1 MFTGSI
7 NRSNT
12 IEVSKAY
19 QSELEN
25 AWLPLI
31 ESVVGTPMTDERKSL
46 LARMAHVQY
55 TEVPEA
61 LNETASFGTLGYAT
75 GTNTIGLGNP
85 SFGTTIGSGQAG
97 FHTGSVGSGDKW
109 MSPFAIAM
117 QVAAKTV
124 GFDIVPTIPISAPTG
139 QITYVDYE
147 YSDGTLSGQ
156 GGDNPILIR
165 ITTPSGFTGV
175 KQGTYL
181 ATSAYTSPTASGNGV
196 QLTYVGK
203 TRILGQSIFKVGLS
217 GTVSGNVLT
226 STETVALSDV
236 FTGTANIFATVT
248 NTSTANI
255 STAVAITTTPDLVNA
270 FEDQVTG
277 FAGGKGGMNSAVFND
292 NYVDGLDYYE
302 GMLRGESEGSQF
314 RTMGLK
320 TYNKYIET
328 KEFKAAISVTQQQLQ
343 DMKRVHGF
351 DIIAK
356 AENALVNEVSQN
368 INKAILATA
377 FAMGWTNHKNLVASE
392 GDNLNLNLVPG
403 GSLVSNG
410 ATYIDNTKT
419 QVSLDIPAY
428 QNYSSA
434 TAGFDNQTTLIA
446 RLVTKINYASDIIL
460 QRGRRGA
467 ANFIV
472 TNIKIA
478 SAIRSIGGYTFQPFK
493 NNLKHNDLYPVGTI
507 EGMTLYVDPNMK
519 ASDTR
524 VLVGYKGADDEP
536 GLKFC
541 SYILSESV
549 STIAEQTLAP
559 KIGIISRYALV
570 EYGQNPET
578 QYLTFFVKIPDNGL
592 V

>member
-12 IEVSKAY
+12 IEVSKAFQNEY
-19 QSELEN
+19 DN
-25 AWLPLI
+25 AWGQLV
-31 ESVVGTPMTDERKSL
+31 ESVVGTPLTDERKSL
-46 LARMAHVQY
+46 LTRMAHVQY
-55 TEVPEA
+55 NEVQEGA
-61 LNETASFGTLGYAT
+61 LFETASFGTLGYAT
-75 GTNTIGLGNP
+75 GANTIGLGNP
-85 SFGTTIGSGQAG
+85 SFGSTIGSGQAG
-97 FHTGSVGSGDKW
+97 FHTGAVGSGDKW

-139 QITYVDYE
+139 MITYVDYQ
-147 YSDGTLSGQ
+147 YADGKLDGQ
-156 GGDNPILIR
+156 GGDAPILIKLA
-165 ITTPSGFTGV
+165 TPSGFTGV
-175 KQGTYL
+175 KGGTYL
-181 ATSAYTSPTASGNGV
+181 ATSGSPTTGSGV

-203 TRILGQSIFKVGLS
+203 SRILGQSIFKVGKL
-217 GTVSGNVLT
+217 GTMGAGNVLT
-226 STETVALSDV
+226 ETETLTLADV
-236 FTGTANIFATVT
+236 FDGSANIYATVT
-248 NTSTANI
+248 NTSTANVG
-255 STAVAITTTPDLVNA
+255 TAVAITTTPDLVNA

-277 FAGGKGGMNSAVFND
+277 FAGGKGGMNDATFND
-292 NYVDGLDYYE
+292 NWVDGQDYYE
-302 GMLRGESEGSQF
+302 GMLRGESEASQY

-328 KEFKAAISVTQQQLQ
+328 KEFKAAITVTQQQLQ

-351 DIIAK
+351 DIISK

-377 FAMGWTNHKNLVASE
+377 FAMGWTNHKNLVAAE
-392 GDNLNLNLVPG
+392 GDNLNLNLVPSDAG
-403 GSLVSNG
+403 TVNG

-419 QVSLDIPAY
+419 LVSLDIPAY
-428 QNYSSA
+428 QNYSSS
-434 TAGFDNQTTLIA
+434 TAGFDNQTTLIS

-493 NNLKHNDLYPVGTI
+493 NNLKSNDLYPVGTI

-549 STIAEQTLAP
+549 STIAEQTMAP

-578 QYLTFFVKIPDNGL
+578 QYLTFFVKVPTNGL